1 MFYQV
6 SFVEAMLIIIVDAN
20 GGLPLPEQGL
30 SCFLQCYFH
39 RQFTVRC
46 TSITLFTNTKM
57 EFIIIYGYRDILW
70 RNSMLM

>member
-1 MFYQV
+1 MFYHF
-6 SFVEAMLIIIVDAN
+6 SFVKAMLIIIVDAN

-30 SCFLQCYFH
+30 SCFYSVTFIDN
-39 RQFTVRC
+39 C
-46 TSITLFTNTKM
+46 TSITLFTNTKV